1 MFIQKGQR
9 ISAVWGGV
17 GLGKEKRGGRHLNK
31 EEFQMS
37 L

>member
-9 ISAVWGGV
+9 ISAGWGGV
-17 GLGKEKRGGRHLNK
+17 GLGKEERVGRHLNK
-31 EEFQMS
+31 EEFQIS